1 MVHSTNQY
9 KYQDKVHTVT
19 ATGSRDRFE
28 GSLGTFNMSAR
39 YLAALS
45 ARSNPSSLGWVKTKN
60 FMDDT
65 LVNSYL
71 LIEKKGD
78 ISAKRREF
86 DIQ

>member
-1 MVHSTNQY
+1 MVHSTNKY
-9 KYQDKVHTVT
+9 KYQDKVHTAT
-19 ATGSRDRFE
+19 ATGSRDGFE
-28 GSLGTFNMSAR
+28 GSLGTFNMSSR

-45 ARSNPSSLGWVKTKN
+45 TRSDPSSLGWVKTKN